1 MRVNISFSVDLEEV
15 PKRVLRLLGEA
26 SDELEDTQEFFEN
39 TTTHIGSENYITSI
53 EEITKVR
60 DILASVDA
68 RLDDCMQILSGYS
81 KTLTDLATKEHQEQ
95 QAQNTSEFSPEQV
108 AWVEQELK
116 KLQEATN
123 ETTDPFKE
131 SG

>member
-15 PKRVLRLLGEA
+15 PKRVIRLLGEA
-26 SDELEDTQEFFEN
+26 SDELEETQEFFEE
-39 TTTHIGSENYITSI
+39 TTAKLGSDNYVASI
-53 EEITKVR
+53 EEITKIR

-81 KTLTDLATKEHQEQ
+81 KTLTDLAAKEHQQ
-95 QAQNTSEFSPEQV
+95 QPASNTSEFSPEQV

-116 KLQEATN
+116 KLQEAKN
-123 ETTDPFKE
+123 ETTSE
-131 SG
+131 EGG